1 MSGRTSSTENRKPQ
15 RRAWAAAGLV
25 LLGAAGLMLWLG
37 RGKPAEVAGRAGGSV
52 QRDAEIA
59 SGGESFQT
67 LCQVLASGGGP
78 LNREAAVAWLDRITR
93 EHRPLPAEA
102 EAKLLGMLASDGHP
116 DWSAAYRQ
124 QIFNSAC
131 NALRADSGVFT
142 ESFVRI
148 LLAHATAHPDRV
160 LRLYALQHIDS
171 LRRDGDLEGALADE
185 IHRSLQVLAA
195 DPESDVAGTAILLL
209 AGWEDHAAAASPAVL
224 ELAVDTAADVSRPVD
239 IRVSALHSAGPRI
252 LDTARAIAVNTAEPA
267 ILRKAAIAR
276 IGRHGGATDLPVLAD
291 LRTESTR
298 LAQAA
303 DPAIEALRMRLR
315 NPNAPAP
322 IPYPAS
328 SIPTIS
334 P

>member
-1 MSGRTSSTENRKPQ
+1 MGGRASSTDKRKSQ
-15 RRAWAAAGLV
+15 RRAWVAAGLV
-25 LLGAAGLMLWLG
+25 LIGAAGLMLWLG
-37 RGKPAEVAGRAGGSV
+37 SGRPAEEAGKTGGLV
-52 QRDAEIA
+52 QRDAETA
-59 SGGESFQT
+59 RPSESFQT
-67 LCQVLASGGGP
+67 LCHVLASGGGP
-78 LNREAAVAWLDRITR
+78 LTRETAVAWLDRITR

-102 EAKLLGMLASDGHP
+102 EAPLLGMLASDGHP
-116 DWSAAYRQ
+116 DWSAGYRQ

-131 NALRADSGVFT
+131 NALRADSGT
-142 ESFVRI
+142 CGESFVRI

-160 LRLYALQHIDS
+160 LRLYALQHIDL
-171 LRRDGDLEGALADE
+171 LRRDGELEGALADE

-209 AGWEDHAAAASPAVL
+209 AGWEGHSAEASPAVL
-224 ELAVDTAADVSRPVD
+224 ELAVATAGDASRPVD
-239 IRVSALHSAGPRI
+239 IRVSALHSAGPAV
-252 LDTARAIAVNTAEPA
+252 LDTARAIAVNTAEPV

-291 LRTESTR
+291 LRAESTR

-303 DPAIEALRMRLR
+303 DPAIEALRKRLR
-315 NPNAPAP
+315 NPAAPAP

-328 SIPTIS
+328 SIPTTS